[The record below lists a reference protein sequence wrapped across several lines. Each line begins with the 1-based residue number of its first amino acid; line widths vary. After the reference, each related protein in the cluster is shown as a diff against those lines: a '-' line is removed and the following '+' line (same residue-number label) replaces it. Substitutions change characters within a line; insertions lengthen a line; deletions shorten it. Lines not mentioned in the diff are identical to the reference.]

1 MKNCRIVCA
10 HKYIPERKIDNDEMS
25 RMVDTSDE
33 WIVSRT
39 GIKERHISTG
49 ENTSYMA
56 GEVLKGL
63 IEKSGISPL
72 DIDLLIVATISP
84 DYLTPSTAC
93 LVQHIAGAKNAFAFD
108 INAACSG
115 FVYAL
120 STAEKFISSGKY
132 KTAAVI
138 GADILSKM
146 IDFTDR
152 STCVLFGDGAGG
164 VLLQACEENHYLSED
179 MNSCGDKAM
188 ALYGGHMPVDTVF
201 SKEQPN
207 MGKYIKMNGR
217 EIFDFT
223 LTEVPESIKRAL
235 SKAGLDLEDIDYI
248 VPHQANARIVNYM
261 AKKLS
266 IDVSRFFI
274 NIDQYGNTTAA
285 SIPIA
290 LSDMLEEG
298 KIEIGSGKKLALVGF
313 GGGLTWGT
321 VIIKI

>member
-56 GEVLKGL
+56 GEGLKGL

-108 INAACSG
+108 VNAACSG

-235 SKAGLDLEDIDYI
+235 SKAEVDLEDIDYI